1 MGEDLESRDM
11 IRPVVRTLI
20 QNQHHTFHSTGKP
33 CTGLEIY
40 DKNMGRRPCELVLI
54 KRLFKASTSHFSQ
67 AVVTKS
73 RRGMVIA
80 SENNERGKEATKNS
94 FAEDMQTL
102 KIQYAYSN
110 SCWKTCS
117 RLSFLYFFLQ
127 TTNRQDAR
135 SQRQGKRAPA
145 IISHDHQSTDSTP
158 FKYRTGSR
166 VQRTFGYI

>member
-1 MGEDLESRDM
+1 M
-11 IRPVVRTLI
+11 IKYT
-20 QNQHHTFHSTGKP
+20 
-33 CTGLEIY
+33 
-40 DKNMGRRPCELVLI
+40 GRRPCELVLF
-54 KRLFKASTSHFSQ
+54 KRQASTSHFTQ
-67 AVVTKS
+67 AVVTK

-80 SENNERGKEATKNS
+80 SENNERGKEATKNG

-117 RLSFLYFFLQ
+117 RLSFLSFFFQ

-145 IISHDHQSTDSTP
+145 YHKPRSSVNTFQIQNRFQGPKDLRLHLSLQHYS
-158 FKYRTGSR
+158 FR
-166 VQRTFGYI
+166 VRVETRLPQNQHK